1 MPDYFGMLGGAIGIG
16 YNTMNSIIGNEIAY
30 DYASKYAGLNYEYN
44 EKAAENAKKRQI
56 ELYNMLA
63 SPKALREQYKEA
75 GLSPS
80 LMFGGGGPG
89 GQASTA
95 PMGAGASGMNSSA
108 YGVDPVNL
116 AQISLMQ
123 AEARK
128 ANAEAATEEGENERG
143 KLEIQSLLK
152 KIDSQTL
159 TNDWQAYENS
169 CKAWETAIKSATAE
183 NEIKLSELNLKTIA
197 KRLEILEDEARS
209 TKVKADVDEETKE
222 DVIKLAKTK
231 VANMIA
237 DTLWKQASVQKMIAD
252 INIDRAKV
260 LIMLQELQV
269 KKDALKLDQ
278 KELEAQIDQWAF
290 ENGYKEKEMRLR
302 IGQSIAAGW
311 LAMRKQ
317 NRDNLLKIVDILW
330 PFGSAGGNVDMPNA
344 SMDLNAAFSY

>member
-44 EKAAENAKKRQI
+44 EKAAENAKNRQI

-89 GQASTA
+89 GQASAA
-95 PMGAGASGMNSSA
+95 PMGAGASGIGNNT

-152 KIDSQTL
+152 KVDNQTL
-159 TNDWQAYENS
+159 TNDWQAYENT
-169 CKAWETAIKSATAE
+169 CKAWETAVKGATAD
-183 NEIKLSELNLKTIA
+183 NEIKLSNLNLKAIA

-209 TKVKADVDEETKE
+209 TKVKADIDEETKQ
-222 DVIKLAKTK
+222 DVIGIARAK
-231 VANMIA
+231 VANLIA
-237 DTLWKQASVQKMIAD
+237 DTLWKQSSVQKMIAD

-260 LIMLQELQV
+260 MLMLGELQV
-269 KKDALKLDQ
+269 KKDALKLNE
-278 KELEAQIDQWAF
+278 KELQAQVTQWAA
-290 ENGYKEKEMRLR
+290 ENGYREKDQAIK

-311 LAMRKQ
+311 IAMRGQDQ
-317 NRDNLLKIVDILW
+317 NSLLKLIDIVY
-330 PFGSAGGNVDMPNA
+330 PFGGSGNIDMPNA
-344 SMDLNAAFSY
+344 DIDINKYFNY